1 MFKKN
6 NFIER
11 SLRSALSFLKEATF
25 ADDIAS
31 RQGLLQSIDPRVKT
45 ITFFLFII
53 QIVVTKN
60 LFILV
65 CLYALCLVL
74 TLCSRINLGFFL
86 KRTWIFIP
94 LFSLFIAIPAL
105 FNVVTPGDSLMTF
118 RIGGST
124 ISITRQGVLWA
135 SFFVARVTTSVSFA
149 VLLSLTTRH
158 GELLRVLRVFKIPQ
172 IFVMVI
178 GMCHRYIY
186 LFAELV
192 ENTYLAIKSRVGRN
206 VRHKRGRHIVAWNI
220 ASLWNRSYQL
230 NEAVYQAMLS
240 RGYRGEPVVW
250 DDFKITVKDGLWLC
264 FVITVYA
271 ALAYVQYCL
280 SF

>member
-118 RIGGST
+118 RIGGSA
-124 ISITRQGVLWA
+124 ISITRQGVLGA

-158 GELLRVLRVFKIPQ
+158 SELLRVLRVFKIPQ

-264 FVITVYA
+264 FVITVSA

>member
-124 ISITRQGVLWA
+124 ISITRQGVLGA

-158 GELLRVLRVFKIPQ
+158 SELLRVLRVFKIPQ

>member
-1 MFKKN
+1 VFKKN

-124 ISITRQGVLWA
+124 ISITRQGVLGA

-158 GELLRVLRVFKIPQ
+158 SELLRVLRVFKIPQ

-264 FVITVYA
+264 FVITVSA